1 MFHVKPD
8 VQTLIRKNGIQI
20 ESSQFKQ
27 LETYVDILLDWNRKI
42 NLISRKDEEKIWTNH
57 ILLSLSFC
65 FQFDFLKRRRILD
78 IGTGGGLPGIPLS
91 ILYPNTDFFLV
102 DSIRKKTQAVKS
114 MINALGLKNV
124 NIAWA
129 RAEELRASARFR
141 PFDSVIA
148 RSVSTTTNLTSW
160 SLPLLRS
167 VATEALVP
175 RSGKLSLPAPA
186 LISLKGGDITGEI
199 SEAKRVHPD
208 AAFEVI
214 DLSFAGQEFL
224 LNQDKKFVVVRKK
237 PF

>member
-8 VQTLIRKNGIQI
+8 VQSLIRKNGIPI

-27 LETYVDILLDWNRKI
+27 LETYVDLLLGWNRKI
-42 NLISRKDEEKIWTNH
+42 NLISRKDEEQIWVNH
-57 ILLSLSFC
+57 ILLSLSFG
-65 FQFDFLKRRRILD
+65 FQFHFPEGSRILD

-91 ILYPNTDFFLV
+91 ILYPNTEFFLV
-102 DSIRKKTQAVKS
+102 DSIRKKTNAVDL
-114 MINALGLKNV
+114 MINALKLKNV
-124 NIAWA
+124 SIARA
-129 RAEELRASARFR
+129 RAEELQVSSSFR

-148 RSVSTTTNLTSW
+148 RSVSAVTNLISW
-160 SLPLLRS
+160 SLPLLRY
-167 VATEALVP
+167 ATTEELVP
-175 RSGKLSLPAPA
+175 QSGNLPLPAPA

-199 SEAKRVHPD
+199 GEATRAHPD
-208 AAFEVI
+208 VIFEVI